1 MDLSTMRAIV
11 RRELKDEDAGDY
23 RWSDDEL
30 DRHIAR
36 AVKEFSEAVP
46 LPTKATLPT
55 TADSRVID
63 ISPLTERVMVEA
75 VEYPLAQFPPCYQ
88 KFALWG
94 HALTLFVDEA
104 PNGDN
109 CNVYY
114 GMLHTLNAE
123 GSTIDTKYEE
133 LIATG
138 AEGYAAVEWASYAI
152 NRVSVGGTTTPK
164 EFLDWG
170 NEKLKQFRKE
180 LKRLGRRNRVRIRQL
195 YQV

>member
-11 RRELKDEDAGDY
+11 RRELKDEDEGDY
-23 RWSDDEL
+23 PWSDDEL
-30 DRHIAR
+30 DRHVAR
-36 AVKEFSEAVP
+36 AVKEFSEALP
-46 LPTKATLPT
+46 LPAKATLPT

-63 ISPLTERVMVEA
+63 ISPLTERVMTEA
-75 VEYPLAQFPPCYQ
+75 VEYPLEQFPPSYQ

-104 PNGDN
+104 PDGSN

-123 GSTIDTKYEE
+123 GSTIDTKYED

-138 AEGYAAVEWASYAI
+138 AEGHAAVEWAGYAI

-164 EFLDWG
+164 EFLAWG
-170 NEKLKQFRKE
+170 NEKLKKFNKE
-180 LKRLGRRNRVRIRQL
+180 LKRLGRRNRIRIRQL
-195 YQV
+195 YQL